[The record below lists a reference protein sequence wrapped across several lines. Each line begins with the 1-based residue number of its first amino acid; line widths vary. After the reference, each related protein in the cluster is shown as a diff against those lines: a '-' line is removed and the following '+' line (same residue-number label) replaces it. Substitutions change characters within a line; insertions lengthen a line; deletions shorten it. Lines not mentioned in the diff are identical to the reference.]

1 MLFLRP
7 MKFFAKRAVAKQLNA
22 LKNRSAFKPKAIRR
36 LVFIHDTDLTITE
49 AQFDDMCRVFSSEFT
64 AIERVHYNVNKKML
78 EGVAKPHLHPQ
89 SLDWRGRIMAD
100 DLLYSIAQHFDIV
113 VHFVDQITLPLVS
126 FSAQLKGS
134 FRIGPSSL
142 DNRLN
147 DLVLPPTTDFGEF
160 LSNIKQYFN
169 KIDPNERT

>member
-1 MLFLRP
+1 MLFLQY
-7 MKFFAKRAVAKQLNA
+7 MKIFAKRTVSKQLNL
-22 LKNRSAFKPKAIRR
+22 LKNRLAFKPKAIRR
-36 LVFIHDTDLTITE
+36 LVFIHDTNLTITE
-49 AQFDDMCRVFSSEFT
+49 SQFDDMCQIFSSEFA

-78 EGVAKPHLHPQ
+78 EGVAKPHLYPQ
-89 SLDWRGRIMAD
+89 SLDWRGCIMAD
-100 DLLYSIAQHFDIV
+100 DLLYSVSQQYDLV

-126 FSAQLKGS
+126 FSAQLKAS
-134 FRIGPSSL
+134 FRIGPSTL

-169 KIDPNERT
+169 KIHPNECT